1 MTMSRPW
8 SQCHLYSQGGQ
19 HMGIMSHSIRWALVK
34 VLYSYVGK
42 PCKYISKS
50 QVMNVVSQS
59 MKQALNV
66 VTTM

>member
-1 MTMSRPW
+1 
-8 SQCHLYSQGGQ
+8 
-19 HMGIMSHSIRWALVK
+19 MGMMSHSIRWALVK
-34 VLYSYVGK
+34 VLYNYVGE

-50 QVMNVVSQS
+50 QAMNVVSQS